1 MKYISTAIEE
11 NDALFQRLR
20 ALRKRISETEKIPT
34 YIVFS
39 DATLKEMSALRP
51 QNKRAMLNVKGVG
64 ETKIWRSFF
73 KRN

>member
-20 ALRKRISETEKIPT
+20 ALRKRVSEKETISP

-39 DATLKEMSALRP
+39 DATLKEMSARSP
-51 QNKRAMLNVKGVG
+51 QNLIVPFIYFLKRVFGNF
-64 ETKIWRSFF
+64 RFC
-73 KRN
+73 